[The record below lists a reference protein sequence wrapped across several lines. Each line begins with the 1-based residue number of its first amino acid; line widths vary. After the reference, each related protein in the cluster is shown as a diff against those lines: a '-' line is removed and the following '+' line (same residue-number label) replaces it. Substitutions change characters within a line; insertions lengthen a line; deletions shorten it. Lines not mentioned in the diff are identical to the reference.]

1 MIRLLI
7 WVLEILAG
15 LLLIRFLWRML
26 LGQVTRVSGVPPS
39 RAGRPF
45 QGGDPVR
52 TEPRAVAGELKKDP
66 QCGTY
71 ISTELSIKTRYRG
84 EVLHFCSRECEQK
97 FLQTHS
103 EKSA

>member
-7 WVLEILAG
+7 WVLGPLAV
-15 LLLIRFLWRML
+15 LLLVRFLWSML
-26 LGQVTRVSGVPPS
+26 LGQVARISGVPPS

-71 ISTELSIKTRYRG
+71 IAPELSIKTRYRG
-84 EVLHFCSRECEQK
+84 EVLHFCSRECEQQ
-97 FLQTHS
+97 FFQTHS

>member
-7 WVLEILAG
+7 SVLEVLA
-15 LLLIRFLWRML
+15 LLLLTRFLWRML
-26 LGQVTRVSGVPPS
+26 LGRATRFPGVPPS
-39 RAGRPF
+39 RMGRPF

-71 ISTELSIKTRYRG
+71 IAPELSIKTRYRG
-84 EVLHFCSRECEQK
+84 EELHFCSRECEQK
-97 FLQTHS
+97 FFQTHS